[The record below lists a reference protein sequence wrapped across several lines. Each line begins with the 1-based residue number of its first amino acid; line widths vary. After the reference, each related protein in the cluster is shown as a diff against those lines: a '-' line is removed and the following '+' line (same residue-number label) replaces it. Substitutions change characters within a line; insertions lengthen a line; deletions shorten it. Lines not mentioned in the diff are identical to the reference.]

1 MSRTSL
7 ITEVEA
13 FLRYLTDVRQM
24 SGHTI
29 SNYRRDLTRFIEF
42 LDSQKVKR
50 WSAVDAG
57 HIRFFSAFLKRKNL
71 AGKSIQRHLS
81 SCRSFFNYLNRE
93 GICKTNPAQAVS
105 APKTERKLPG
115 TFDAD
120 QLSSLLDFQPS
131 EWIEYRDKA
140 IMELFYSSGLR
151 LSELVDLNIH
161 DVDLTDGQLIVTG
174 KGNKSRVLPIGR
186 HAIKALQKWLE
197 IRPSE
202 KSGSSD
208 KSYAVFTTQQ
218 GNRLQQRSIQQ
229 RLKYWALRQGLS
241 GNLHPHKL
249 RHSFASHM
257 LESSSDLRA
266 VQELLGHEDIS
277 TTQIYT
283 HLDFQHLAQ
292 VYDNAHPRAKRRTK
306 K

>member
-1 MSRTSL
+1 MASRVSD
-7 ITEVEA
+7 TELQA
-13 FLRYLTDVRQM
+13 FLRYLANVRQV
-24 SGHTI
+24 SEHTLQ
-29 SNYRRDLTRFIEF
+29 SYRHDLSRFIEF
-42 LDSQKVKR
+42 LKQQQVR
-50 WSAVDAG
+50 NWEQVDAG
-57 HIRFFSAFLKRKNL
+57 HIRFFSAFLKRQNL
-71 AGKSIQRHLS
+71 SSKSIQRNLS
-81 SCRSFFNYLNRE
+81 ACRSLFAYLNKE
-93 GICKTNPAQAVS
+93 GFCKTNPAQAVS
-105 APKTERKLPG
+105 APKADRKLPG

-120 QLSSLLDFQPS
+120 QLSALLDFAPS

-151 LSELVDLNIH
+151 LSELVSLNWNDI
-161 DVDLTDGQLIVTG
+161 DQRSGQLVVTG
-174 KGNKSRVLPIGR
+174 KGKKTRSLPIGR
-186 HAIKALQKWLE
+186 QALIALDAWKEQQPPAQE
-197 IRPSE
+197 A
-202 KSGSSD
+202 
-208 KSYAVFTTQQ
+208 AVFTTQQ
-218 GNRLQQRSIQQ
+218 GHRLKQRSIQQ
-229 RLKYWALRQGLS
+229 RLKYWAMRQGLS

-292 VYDNAHPRAKRRTK
+292 VYDNAHPRARRSK

>member
-1 MSRTSL
+1 MTQSVLTSSL
-7 ITEVEA
+7 DEY
-13 FLRYLTDVRQM
+13 LRYLMDVRQM
-24 SGHTI
+24 SEHTI
-29 SNYRRDLTRFIEF
+29 NNYRRDLQRFIAF
-42 LDSQKVKR
+42 LEQQKVRSWDK
-50 WSAVDAG
+50 VDAG
-57 HIRFFSAFLKRKNL
+57 HIRFFSAYLKRQNL
-71 AGKSIQRHLS
+71 ASKSIQRNLS
-81 SCRSFFNYLNRE
+81 ACRSLFSHLNKE
-93 GICKTNPAQAVS
+93 GKCKTNPAQAVS
-105 APKTERKLPG
+105 APKADRKLPG

-120 QLSSLLDFQPS
+120 QINSLLDFTPE

-151 LSELVDLNIH
+151 LSELVSLNIN
-161 DVDLTDGQLIVTG
+161 DLDLRSGQLVVTG
-174 KGNKSRVLPIGR
+174 KGQKKRALPIGR
-186 HAIKALQKWLE
+186 HAISAINAWLE
-197 IRPSE
+197 QRPPNAE
-202 KSGSSD
+202 N
-208 KSYAVFTTQQ
+208 ALFTTQQ
-218 GNRLQQRSIQQ
+218 GQRLQQRSIQQ
-229 RLKYWALRQGLS
+229 RLKHWATRQGLS

-292 VYDNAHPRAKRRTK
+292 VYDNAHPRAKRSK